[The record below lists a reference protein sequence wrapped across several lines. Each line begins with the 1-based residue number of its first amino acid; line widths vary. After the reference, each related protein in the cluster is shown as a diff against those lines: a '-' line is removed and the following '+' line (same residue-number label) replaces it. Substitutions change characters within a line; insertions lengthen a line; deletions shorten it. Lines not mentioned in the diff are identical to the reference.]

1 MPHPEPRTPN
11 PAPVRGWL
19 LLLTRLLIVGQPLY
33 LAFVASQA
41 FNAIAVRGRAVVLV
55 LILRFAVAA
64 LGVAAGIALTN
75 RRPAGVALAKTAILA
90 AAAVHVFVLTTP
102 YFPSNLKPGDTPL
115 VLAAWLGFYAIWLTY
130 LYGSKEVRKLG
141 S

>member
-1 MPHPEPRTPN
+1 MPDQEPGTRN

-33 LAFVASQA
+33 LAFVAAQS
-41 FNAIAVRGRAVVLV
+41 FNAIAVRGTPVVLV

-75 RRPAGVALAKTAILA
+75 RRPGAAALARTAILA
-90 AAAVHVFVLTTP
+90 TAAAQVFVYTTP
-102 YFPSNLKPGDTPL
+102 YFPSNLRPGEAPF
-115 VLAAWLGFYAIWLTY
+115 VLLGWLAFCFGWLAY
-130 LYGSKEVRKLG
+130 LAVGKEPRK
-141 S
+141 